1 MRFLDCFVTLL
12 VTQDL
17 VTFSATEILT
27 DVAAMAILGDILWKP
42 SECKVLC
49 DLPRCEGLH
58 LGHSSVLV

>member
-1 MRFLDCFVTLL
+1 MHFLDCFVTLL

-27 DVAAMAILGDILWKP
+27 DVAVMAVLGDILWKP

-49 DLPRCEGLH
+49 DLPRCERTAFGA
-58 LGHSSVLV
+58 

>member
-1 MRFLDCFVTLL
+1 MFWNFLDCFVTLL

-27 DVAAMAILGDILWKP
+27 DVVAMAVLGDILWKP

-49 DLPRCEGLH
+49 DLPRFERTAFGA
-58 LGHSSVLV
+58 